1 MRVKAVVKTQRKP
14 GAEFT
19 DFYLPEM
26 GPNDVRVKVAACA
39 ICGTDVHIYEWNDW
53 AARTFE
59 KSYGPLPRVMGHE
72 FSGDIVEVGKNVTKV
87 KVGDRIAAETHIPCG
102 SCFLCRTGKQ
112 YNCQNIKRFRT
123 GVFAEYAVI
132 PEFSAEI
139 IPENVA
145 YHTAALFEP
154 FGVAVHAVSYVRM
167 VGDTVSVMGAG
178 PIGLF
183 AAHLAKTMGAAKV
196 FITDVSDY
204 RLELARKV
212 GADVAINVRTA
223 DPVALVKDA
232 TQGLGAGVVIETS
245 GNVKAVKQ
253 GFEILRKNGSLCMV
267 GLPSEPIVLD
277 AGPDIVWK
285 AAVVYGIHGRDTFT
299 TWEIAKNLLSSERV
313 NLEPFITHKFSF
325 KDYKAG
331 FDLAIAGEAGKVLL
345 LPELSRDEKL

>member
-1 MRVKAVVKTQRKP
+1 MKVKAIVKNKREA

-19 DFYLPEM
+19 DFELPEM

-59 KSYGPLPRVMGHE
+59 KSYGPLPRVLGHE
-72 FSGDIVEVGKNVTKV
+72 FSGDVVETGKNVTKV

-112 YNCQNIKRFRT
+112 YNCQNVKRFKT

-132 PEFSAEI
+132 PDFSAEI
-139 IPENVA
+139 VPENIP
-145 YHTAALFEP
+145 YQTASLFEP

-167 VGDTVSVMGAG
+167 VGDTVAVVGAG

-183 AAHLAKTMGAAKV
+183 VAHLAKTMGAAKV
-196 FITDVSDY
+196 FITDVSEY
-204 RLELARKV
+204 RLELAKKI
-212 GADVAINVRTA
+212 GADVAINVKND
-223 DPVALVKDA
+223 DPVALIKDS
-232 TQGLGAGVVIETS
+232 TSGLGAGVVIETS

-267 GLPSEPIVLD
+267 GLPSEPLVLD

-299 TWEIAKNLLSSERV
+299 SWEIAKNLLSSGRV
-313 NLEPFITHKFSF
+313 SLEPFITHRFPF
-325 KDYKAG
+325 KDFKGG
-331 FDLAIAGEAGKVLL
+331 FDLAVAGNSGKVLL
-345 LPELSRDEKL
+345 LPE